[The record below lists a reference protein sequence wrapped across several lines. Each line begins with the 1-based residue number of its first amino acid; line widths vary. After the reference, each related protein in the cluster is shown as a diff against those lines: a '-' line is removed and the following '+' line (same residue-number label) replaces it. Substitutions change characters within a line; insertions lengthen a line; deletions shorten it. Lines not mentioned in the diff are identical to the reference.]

1 MQKKLLLISIF
12 GSIISSTSYAY
23 TLYSNDKSSL
33 DFGGRIEP
41 RFNVSDANKTMIS
54 DTSFEDISRIR
65 FNIDGKTKISE
76 KINVFGYYSGEV
88 FSDRADDKNRYMY
101 AGVGTPYGSFSYG
114 QQDSAQVVLT
124 NATDIMETFGYSA
137 VNITNGNNEELE
149 NNFVYMAQ
157 LPMNLS
163 VSANYIRSEL
173 IGNNSGGASLMYN
186 APYGLQLG
194 VGYVNG
200 QQNGEDAYQYSISSA
215 YTKGDLYF
223 GAIFVKGEVNHVEVH
238 GVEAAAAYTLN
249 DFIFRYVYNYRT
261 SDFTNVQLKNN
272 YAVNY
277 NAIEGVYNFADN
289 FMVYGGYEFNNL
301 KGRLNSDQ
309 FQAGVLYTF

>member
-12 GSIISSTSYAY
+12 GSIISSTTYAF

-41 RFNVSDANKTMIS
+41 RFNVSEANETIIS
-54 DTSFEDISRIR
+54 ETSFEDISRIR
-65 FNIDGKTKISE
+65 FNIDAKTNVSE
-76 KINVFGYYSGEV
+76 KINAFAYYSGEV

-101 AGVGTPYGSFSYG
+101 AGIDTPYGSFSYG

-149 NNFVYMAQ
+149 DNFVYLGL

-163 VSANYIRSEL
+163 ISANYVRGEHE
-173 IGNNSGGASLMYN
+173 GNNSSGASIMYN

-194 VGYVNG
+194 AGYVNG
-200 QQNGEDAYQYSISSA
+200 QQRGEDAFQYSISSA

-238 GVEAAAAYTLN
+238 GFEAAAAYTLN
-249 DFIFRYVYNYRT
+249 KFIFRYVYNYRT
-261 SDFTNVQLKNN
+261 SDFTSVLLNN
-272 YAVNY
+272 RYAVNY
-277 NAIEGVYNFADN
+277 NAIEGVYNFSDN
-289 FMVYGGYEFNNL
+289 FIVYAGYEFDKL